1 MPPKKTLPKKTLIV
15 TGNNLPETLKE
26 ALTDLC
32 SHTDGIETVPASIAS
47 FASGEPFTELF
58 FGAEQDHAANQ
69 KKIKDADVVIV
80 QSTSAPVSESCM
92 QLLLAAAS
100 AKRYGAKSVTAVMPF
115 AAFARQDREF
125 DGRFTSVAGEDF
137 PRLLKAAGVDG
148 IVTIDLH
155 SKAAENFYQQ
165 VFGAE
170 NAHFL
175 SSAAF
180 AAETLTQGKATQET
194 VVFGAP
200 DGADKP
206 NDRGQ
211 QRAAAVA
218 KAAGLPDKGALFKI
232 WKEHTGVSATKIN
245 RFEGDVA
252 GKSCIIIDDMTDSG
266 GTLRNAAK
274 TLKQNG
280 AKEAVCY
287 ITHGLFTGNALE
299 HLMTEKT
306 GNSYTIDRLVI
317 ADTVP
322 DIAEKLAKLKTQY
335 PAIGKRIT
343 IMPTAAL
350 ITEKIKTLHKTAKT
364 AAQNAPKR
372 GI

>member
-1 MPPKKTLPKKTLIV
+1 MSSKKTLIV
-15 TGNNLPETLKE
+15 TGNNLPTSLKD
-26 ALTDLC
+26 ALTDL
-32 SHTDGIETVPASIAS
+32 SYKADGFENMPASIAS

-58 FGAEQDHAANQ
+58 FGEEKDHAANQ
-69 KKIKDADVVIV
+69 QKISGTDVVIV
-80 QSTSAPVSESCM
+80 QSTSEPVGESCM
-92 QLLLAAAS
+92 QLMLAAAT

-125 DGRFTSVAGEDF
+125 EGRFTSVAGEDF
-137 PRLLKAAGVDG
+137 PKLLKAAGVDG
-148 IVTIDLH
+148 VVSIDLH
-155 SKAAENFYQQ
+155 SKAAEAFYQQ
-165 VFGAE
+165 IFGAE
-170 NAHFL
+170 NVHFL
-175 SSAAF
+175 SSAVL
-180 AAETLTQGKATQET
+180 AADILTQGKATQET

-211 QRAAAVA
+211 ERAADVA

-232 WKEHTGVSATKIN
+232 WKEHTGVNATKIN
-245 RFEGDVA
+245 RFEGDVT

-280 AKEAVCY
+280 ATEAICY

-306 GNSYTIDRLVI
+306 GGDYTIDRLVV

-322 DIAEKLAKLKTQY
+322 DIAEKLAKLKAQY

-343 IMPTAAL
+343 IMPTATL
-350 ITEKIKTLHKTAKT
+350 ITGKIKELHTAAAKT